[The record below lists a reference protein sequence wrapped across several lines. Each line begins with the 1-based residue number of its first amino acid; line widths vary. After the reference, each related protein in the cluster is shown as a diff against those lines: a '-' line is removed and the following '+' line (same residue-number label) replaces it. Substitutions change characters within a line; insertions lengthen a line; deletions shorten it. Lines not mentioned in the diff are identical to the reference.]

1 MTNSNFRT
9 MKYGMFVHY
18 VAKATC
24 RPDGSIPAT
33 ADETADGF
41 DAEEYLH
48 VLKAPAGRTLH
59 LPPTHFGKRYRT
71 PRLLANGHAVDLMQN
86 DAGLSVSLR
95 DGDVWDPL
103 DTVIELTWARE
114 LG

>member
-1 MTNSNFRT
+1 M
-9 MKYGMFVHY
+9 
-18 VAKATC
+18 AT
-24 RPDGSIPAT
+24 RSVD
-33 ADETADGF
+33 ADK
-41 DAEEYLH
+41 EYLH
-48 VLKAPAGRTLH
+48 VLKAPEGRTLH

-71 PRLLANGHAVDLMQN
+71 SRLLANGHAVDLVQS
-86 DAGLSVSLR
+86 DAGLSVNLR